1 MTQPAAFL
9 FPGQGRLPKELP
21 PGGDAN
27 ADLFDAAE
35 KAGLPLRA
43 WIVEGN
49 VEALART
56 EATQPTLLID
66 SLARL
71 RLLRN
76 AGWVPTYTAGH
87 SLGEYGA
94 LVGAGVLTE
103 SDALRIVVERGRLMN
118 GVEGAMAAI
127 VKLDL
132 ATVTKLCDDNGP
144 DVFVANHNGDAQVVV
159 SGSHEAV
166 QRVTAAA
173 TKQGGRGIPLKVS
186 GPFHTPF
193 MQPAQDAL
201 AEVIE
206 SIEFHSP
213 ACPVVSSVSGQVEHE
228 ADRLKDLLLGQITA
242 CVRWVDVVRTLLTEG
257 VARTVEVGSGDV
269 LTGLGHRITDEI
281 EFFTIKEV
289 LDGGV

>member
-1 MTQPAAFL
+1 MTQSAAFL

-21 PGGDAN
+21 PGGNAN
-27 ADLFDAAE
+27 ADLFDAVE
-35 KAGLPLRA
+35 KAGLPLRT
-43 WIVEGN
+43 WIVEGD
-49 VEALART
+49 VEALTRT
-56 EATQPTLLID
+56 EAAQPTLLID

-71 RLLRN
+71 RILRQ
-76 AGWVPTYTAGH
+76 AGWVPTHTAGH

-103 SDALRIVVERGRLMN
+103 ADALRIVIERGRLMN

-132 ATVTKLCDDNGP
+132 DTVARLCEENGP
-144 DVFVANHNGDAQVVV
+144 NAFVANHNGDAQVVV
-159 SGSHEAV
+159 SGSHDAV
-166 QRVTAAA
+166 QRVAAA
-173 TKQGGRGIPLKVS
+173 ASENGGRGIPLKVS

-206 SIEFHSP
+206 SVEFRAP
-213 ACPVVSSVSGQVEHE
+213 ACPVVSSVSGQVENE
-228 ADRLKDLLLGQITA
+228 AGRLKSLLLGQITA
-242 CVRWVDVVRTLLTEG
+242 CVRWVDVVRRLRSDG

-269 LTGLGHRITDEI
+269 LTGLGRRITDEI
-281 EFFTIKEV
+281 EFFTMKEV